1 MDFLNKYAPQI
12 QGIVRIVIGLL
23 FLEHGTAK
31 MFSFPLAAG
40 AAPHAFNLMS
50 FPAGPAGVIE
60 VVAGA
65 LIVLGLFS
73 RYAAFI
79 ASGEMAFAFFS
90 CPFPQKP
97 VSAAQWR
104 RRGGLLLLHLPAAG
118 RDGSRRLRHQPE
130 ITIHQP
136 GKIWRAGRGLARH
149 YYMRS
154 SDRYMADAVR

>member
-31 MFSFPLAAG
+31 ILSFPLAAG
-40 AAPHAFNLMS
+40 AAPHVFNLMS

-60 VVAGA
+60 VIAGA

-79 ASGEMAFAFFS
+79 ASGEMAFAFFLAHFPRS
-90 CPFPQKP
+90 PFPLLN
-97 VSAAQWR
+97 
-104 RRGGLLLLHLPAAG
+104 GGGEAVGFCMIFLLLAATG
-118 RDGSRRLRHQPE
+118 
-130 ITIHQP
+130 P
-136 GKIWRAGRGLARH
+136 GAFAINKK
-149 YYMRS
+149 
-154 SDRYMADAVR
+154 